1 MRIPA
6 GDALPMDPLVLPDA
20 IALIDRHYTAL
31 TAYRVNRPNLYAV
44 RHGAHLT
51 VRYVDFVSRRLVLR
65 PHNIGYSVEL
75 IEVDPDESPY
85 DLIVG
90 RVSLILN
97 EP

>member
-1 MRIPA
+1 VKIELFQEGHSMSGFRHVDQCDDQIEA
-6 GDALPMDPLVLPDA
+6 VGDLLEG
-20 IALIDRHYTAL
+20 
-31 TAYRVNRPNLYAV
+31 V

-51 VRYVDFVSRRLVLR
+51 LRYLDFVSNRLVLR
-65 PHNIGYSVEL
+65 PHNISYPVDL